1 MQSACMCCLRALV
14 PVLCPF
20 PAAMLTGN
28 FEPNFPLKHQQKDL
42 RLALAMGDS
51 VGQPLPVA
59 AAVNELYKRARA
71 EGEGEGDMAAVYTAT
86 TKNRRPM

>member
-1 MQSACMCCLRALV
+1 MD
-14 PVLCPF
+14 PP

-59 AAVNELYKRARA
+59 TAVNELYKQAQG
-71 EGEGEGDMAAVYTAT
+71 EGEGESDMAAVYTAT
-86 TKNRRPM
+86 TRNSGPQ

>member
-1 MQSACMCCLRALV
+1 MCCLRALV
-14 PVLCPF
+14 TNTAVPL

-28 FEPNFPLKHQQKDL
+28 FEANFPLKHQQKDL
-42 RLALAMGDS
+42 RLALAMGHS